1 MATDSNSAI
10 CEKKDLESGED
21 KDDKKEPANED
32 PQPTTVPC
40 YMKFLN
46 CILNFYFS
54 NSLLCLVAMAILLAY
69 AYPPLGAEYLQP
81 KITATWIAVIFIFV
95 LSGLGLKTEEFKNA
109 LKSLK
114 FNIYVQLF
122 NFGVVSGT
130 VFGFTRLMK
139 SVNALSDSL
148 ADGMVIGSCVP
159 LTINMVIVLTTSSKG
174 NEAAAIFNAAC
185 GNMLGIFVTPALILL
200 YLGIDASVD
209 IGNVFLKLALRVV
222 LPIAVGQILQ
232 KYSPP
237 VVQFVKKYKKRFK
250 QFQEY
255 ALTYIIYTV
264 FCKTFKNGSDSST
277 GDAFLMIALQG
288 LLLLTFMAISWI
300 CMTFLFPDHPR
311 LRVMGLFGSTHKSVA
326 MGVPLI
332 NAIYESNTNVGLYT
346 LPLLV
351 WHPMQLVIGSFL
363 APKLAAFVDREEER
377 MKHVQNN
384 STQIEANFDTEN
396 GDS

>member
-1 MATDSNSAI
+1 MSI
-10 CEKKDLESGED
+10 
-21 KDDKKEPANED
+21 
-32 PQPTTVPC
+32 
-40 YMKFLN
+40 
-46 CILNFYFS
+46 I
-54 NSLLCLVAMAILLAY
+54 
-69 AYPPLGAEYLQP
+69 
-81 KITATWIAVIFIFV
+81 V

-114 FNIYVQLF
+114 FNIYVQIF

-148 ADGMVIGSCVP
+148 ADGIVIGSCVP

-200 YLGIDASVD
+200 YLGIDASVN

-222 LPIAVGQILQ
+222 LPIAVGQVLQ
-232 KYSPP
+232 KFSPP

-264 FCKTFKNGSDSST
+264 FCKTFKNGSDST
-277 GDAFLMIALQG
+277 AGDAFLMIALQG
-288 LLLLTFMAISWI
+288 SLLLTFMAISWT
-300 CMTFLFPDHPR
+300 CLKFLFPDHPR
-311 LRVMGLFGSTHKSVA
+311 LRVMGLFGSTHKSVSK
-326 MGVPLI
+326 
-332 NAIYESNTNVGLYT
+332 YC
-346 LPLLV
+346 
-351 WHPMQLVIGSFL
+351 F
-363 APKLAAFVDREEER
+363 
-377 MKHVQNN
+377 
-384 STQIEANFDTEN
+384 
-396 GDS
+396 